1 MRVPV
6 FDSPEAI
13 GPPAPLTNTKVV
25 QAAHGYA
32 FAVKKGS
39 RFRVV
44 DIHGQQVVD
53 FAAWPLP
60 GLKGKPNLFH
70 KLSMSYT
77 RYHLSGATPAVGEC
91 LWTNKDEPLLKI
103 TADTV
108 KTHDMTFMSCF
119 PEMYEKEGFKGHRSC
134 ATNIAEAME
143 PWGMKNYLEIS
154 DPFNIFQN
162 TPLYTLK
169 PLNPS
174 KPGDYIEFEAQDDC
188 VCAVSSC
195 PYELGGFNG
204 GVITDIAVVTEGGSG
219 QITRPLPEDNS
230 EERKDHSILEYFSL

>member
-1 MRVPV
+1 MKVPI
-6 FDSPEAI
+6 FGSPEAI
-13 GPPAPLTNTKVV
+13 GSNAPLTNTKVV

-32 FAVKKGS
+32 FAVQKGS

-44 DIHGQQVVD
+44 DLHGQQVVD

-60 GLKGKPNLFH
+60 GLKGKPNLHH
-70 KLSMSYT
+70 KVSMSYT

-108 KTHDMTFMSCF
+108 KVHDEYFMSCF
-119 PEMYEKEGFKGHRSC
+119 PELYEKEGLKGHRSC

-143 PWGMKNYLEIS
+143 AWGMKSYLEVS

-162 TPLYTLK
+162 TPFYTLK

-174 KPGDYIEFEAQDDC
+174 KPGDYIEFEALDDC

-195 PYELGGFNG
+195 PYDLGGFNG
-204 GVITDIAVVTEGGSG
+204 GVITDIAVVTEGGSE
-219 QITRPLPEDNS
+219 QITKPLP
-230 EERKDHSILEYFSL
+230 DHDGVEGRDYSILENFSL